1 MTQVIRKQ
9 SRPDRSGP
17 HEAVYRRNRDYV
29 LKTQDVCGICGRP
42 IDSGLK
48 HPHPM
53 SKSLDHI
60 VPISLGGH
68 PFDRENMQAAHLMC
82 NLQKGRS
89 LQAARVAPA
98 THPHNN
104 RDLPQSR
111 DWRHYKTERDE

>member
-1 MTQVIRKQ
+1 MAN
-9 SRPDRSGP
+9 SPNRPDRRGAN
-17 HEAVYRRNRDYV
+17 EAVYRRNRDYV

-48 HPHPM
+48 YPHPM

-60 VPISLGGH
+60 VPIKLGGH
-68 PFDRENMQAAHLMC
+68 PFARDNMQAAHLMC

-89 LQAARVAPA
+89 LQPSPSVSLPA
-98 THPHNN
+98 PHNN

-111 DWRHYKTERDE
+111 DWRNYKIERWE